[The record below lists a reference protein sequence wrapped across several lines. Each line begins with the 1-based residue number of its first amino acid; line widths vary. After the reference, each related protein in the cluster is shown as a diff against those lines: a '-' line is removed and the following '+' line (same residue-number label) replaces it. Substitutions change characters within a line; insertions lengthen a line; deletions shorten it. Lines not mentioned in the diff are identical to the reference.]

1 MGPDGDKSLSQIRN
15 QILKS
20 LTLTERPASPEINAN
35 SDTESQG
42 DQVKGLRIIISQFS
56 RIY

>member
-42 DQVKGLRIIISQFS
+42 DQVEGF

>member
-20 LTLTERPASPEINAN
+20 LTLTERPTSPEINAN

-42 DQVKGLRIIISQFS
+42 DQVEGF